1 MIMKITEKQ
10 LLILLDTLR
19 SSLYFVEREKSIFT
33 YDKKTR
39 TNIYDEIINQQNQ
52 QTKIIDD
59 E

>member
-1 MIMKITEKQ
+1 MKITEKQ

-33 YDKKTR
+33 YDKKTK

>member
-1 MIMKITEKQ
+1 MKITEKQ

-39 TNIYDEIINQQNQ
+39 TNI
-52 QTKIIDD
+52 
-59 E
+59 

>member
-1 MIMKITEKQ
+1 MKITEKQ